1 MCERIAI
8 TQHHKL
14 TWTIMRFHF
23 AVSIVIQLCSSWAW
37 CFRWEHGVAMQK
49 AWTHLL
55 DSLLTGFFA
64 CAEAFYFHASLF
76 FSSWFYFLSYLSHF
90 FRKSFVN
97 LYLDVFPLLFPLAVP
112 EFQVCKS
119 SLWCTLVISVQ
130 DKRSGSSF
138 LLLHANHQFP
148 STIWLKGFLLSDMFF
163 TPFVKNQAT
172 TAM

>member
-1 MCERIAI
+1 MRTWCCNAESLDTTTEFSFDWILCLCRSFLLSCKPVFQLLILFP
-8 TQHHKL
+8 KL
-14 TWTIMRFHF
+14 FE
-23 AVSIVIQLCSSWAW
+23 S
-37 CFRWEHGVAMQK
+37 
-49 AWTHLL
+49 
-55 DSLLTGFFA
+55 
-64 CAEAFYFHASLF
+64 
-76 FSSWFYFLSYLSHF
+76 F

-172 TAM
+172 TAV